1 MTIAILFILFL
12 IVNYYVTTASSSVI
26 EVDSNGNQH
35 EINKAQPKSVRA
47 KFINA
52 LPSTEV
58 NLYWIGNVGIGSGGG
73 SGVGGPPK
81 LFYGPISP
89 NGGER
94 IVEGFDGQVFLLTTS
109 GTIYERLGEF
119 TISTT
124 TDKNE
129 QQFILTE
136 DIATQTAS
144 EFPPQALQSQARSSL
159 AKSCRSIKKSI
170 TDSTKAS
177 SCRECASVVGC
188 GYSPVRANSAGSNVK
203 EACYLAHPV
212 ATVND
217 ETECNELYDN
227 ALMSDVTSKSVDA
240 WLNKATALT
249 LGDVEGYEYGPRSL
263 RMAYRHSE
271 LAVERSN
278 MMMADSTE
286 AKNDKSKKAAAIS
299 ALKKANVSLS
309 ELNNKLDA
317 VFDDDDA
324 LELLASSRHPA
335 LASIHPNMPAVP
347 RRTVEEAKL
356 YIVRGEPVVITDAF
370 GEGNAITSPVAHKW
384 TLKYLSRRVFVSSD
398 DGVDEPSFNIAA
410 DVASRCCRYFDPQKK
425 AQTAEYP
432 YPFLPSTHLYRD
444 TFDGFVKTI
453 RKGYHLNGINSSNST
468 TTKPISSK
476 KVLHY
481 LHEIIM
487 NSNEEASVAG
497 GSAPQQLTEDMHAI
511 TALLR
516 PIASN
521 QPFFGHFNSAKLWIG
536 QQGIVM
542 PNHYDATDNMYVMA
556 WGRKRAIIGEPGQL
570 DALYRYPNEH
580 PLAGS
585 SQVNLT
591 SPDLDRYPNFNN
603 SRLRE
608 VIVGPGDILYLPAW
622 WWHQFEQPFD
632 DTAALNFWSK
642 DRKNAPSANMRDM
655 RIREHALADQ
665 LERSVVQIFGNE
677 AGIILS
683 ALANKNF
690 DTSIDKYKLEHAK
703 KELIAAAESWRQ
715 EAINLPGGHPKSA
728 QSAAELVQEHLDLT
742 YRDVIQETNGISN
755 WKPGDSWD
763 LSQTAKLPRELRERC
778 EPAPESSPFMS
789 LCD

>member
-1 MTIAILFILFL
+1 MTITVFILFL
-12 IVNYYVTTASSSVI
+12 IVVNYYVATVATSVI

-52 LPSTEV
+52 LPSIEV
-58 NLYWIGNVGIGSGGG
+58 NLYWIGNVGINGG

-94 IVEGFDGQVFLLTTS
+94 IVEGFDGQAFLLTTS

-124 TDKNE
+124 TATDNE

-136 DIATQTAS
+136 DLATQTAS
-144 EFPPQALQSQARSSL
+144 EFPPQALQSQAKSPL
-159 AKSCRSIKKSI
+159 AKSCRSIKS
-170 TDSTKAS
+170 TADSTKAS
-177 SCRECASVVGC
+177 SCRECANVVGC

-203 EACYLAHPV
+203 GACYLTHPV

-217 ETECNELYDN
+217 VTECNELYDN
-227 ALMSDVTSKSVDA
+227 ALISDASSKSVDA

-249 LGDVEGYEYGPRSL
+249 LGDVEGYEYEYGPRSL

-278 MMMADSTE
+278 MMMPDSVET
-286 AKNDKSKKAAAIS
+286 KDGKSKKAAAIS
-299 ALKKANVSLS
+299 AFKKASVSLS

-347 RRTVEEAKL
+347 RRTVEEAKA
-356 YIVRGEPVVITDAF
+356 YIARGEPVIITDAF
-370 GEGNAITSPVAHKW
+370 SEGNASTSPVAHKW
-384 TLKYLSRRVFVSSD
+384 TLKYLSRRVFGSSGG
-398 DGVDEPSFNIAA
+398 GVDIPGFNIAA
-410 DVASRCCRYFDPQKK
+410 DVPSRCCRYFDPQKK
-425 AQTAEYP
+425 AQTAKYP
-432 YPFLPSTHLYRD
+432 YPFLPSTHLYHD

-453 RKGYHLNGINSSNST
+453 RKGYHLNGVNSNNFT

-497 GSAPQQLTEDMHAI
+497 GSAPQQLAEDLLAI
-511 TALLR
+511 TALVR

-591 SPDLDRYPNFNN
+591 SPDLYRYPNFKNA
-603 SRLRE
+603 RLRE

-642 DRKNAPSANMRDM
+642 DRKNAPPANMRDM

-665 LERSVVQIFGNE
+665 LERSVVKIFGNE
-677 AGIILS
+677 AGMILS

-690 DTSIDKYKLEHAK
+690 DKSIDKHKLERAK
-703 KELIAAAESWRQ
+703 KELLVASESWRQ

-742 YRDVIQETNGISN
+742 YRDVIQDTNGISN
-755 WKPGDSWD
+755 WSPGDSWD

>member
-1 MTIAILFILFL
+1 MTISVFILFL
-12 IVNYYVTTASSSVI
+12 IVVNYYVATAATSVI
-26 EVDSNGNQH
+26 EVESNGNQH
-35 EINKAQPKSVRA
+35 EIHKSQPKSVRA

-52 LPSTEV
+52 LPSIEV
-58 NLYWIGNVGIGSGGG
+58 NLYWIGNVGINGGG
-73 SGVGGPPK
+73 GVGGLPK
-81 LFYGPISP
+81 IFYGPISP

-94 IVEGFDGQVFLLTTS
+94 IVEGFDGQVFLLATS

-124 TDKNE
+124 TATDNE

-136 DIATQTAS
+136 DIATQMAS
-144 EFPPQALQSQARSSL
+144 EFPPQALQSQAKSSL
-159 AKSCRSIKKSI
+159 AKSCRSIKSNA
-170 TDSTKAS
+170 DSTKAS
-177 SCRECASVVGC
+177 SCRECAIVIGC
-188 GYSPVRANSAGSNVK
+188 GYSHVRANSAGSNVK
-203 EACYLAHPV
+203 GACFLAHPV
-212 ATVND
+212 ATVNNI
-217 ETECNELYDN
+217 TECNELYDS
-227 ALMSDVTSKSVDA
+227 ALISDASSKSVDA

-249 LGDVEGYEYGPRSL
+249 LGDVEGYEYPRSL

-271 LAVERSN
+271 LAVERAN
-278 MMMADSTE
+278 MMMPDSTE
-286 AKNDKSKKAAAIS
+286 TKNDKSKKAAAIS
-299 ALKKANVSLS
+299 AFKKASISLS

-347 RRTVEEAKL
+347 RRTVEEAKA
-356 YIVRGEPVVITDAF
+356 YIVRGEPVIITDAF
-370 GEGNAITSPVAHKW
+370 SEGNASTSPVAHKW
-384 TLKYLSRRVFVSSD
+384 TLKYLSRRVFGSSGG
-398 DGVDEPSFNIAA
+398 GVEIPSFNIAA
-410 DVASRCCRYFDPQKK
+410 DVASRCCRYYDPQKK

-453 RKGYHLNGINSSNST
+453 RKGYHLNGVNSNNTT

-487 NSNEEASVAG
+487 NSNEVASVAG
-497 GSAPQQLTEDMHAI
+497 RSAPQQLAEDLLAI

-516 PIASN
+516 PVASN

-591 SPDLDRYPNFNN
+591 SPDLYRYPNFKNA
-603 SRLRE
+603 RLRE
-608 VIVGPGDILYLPAW
+608 VVVGPGDILYLPAW

-642 DRKNAPSANMRDM
+642 DRKNAPLSNMRDM

-677 AGIILS
+677 AGMILS
-683 ALANKNF
+683 TLANKNF
-690 DTSIDKYKLEHAK
+690 DTFIDKHKVERAK
-703 KELIAAAESWRQ
+703 KELLVASESWRQ

-742 YRDVIQETNGISN
+742 YRDVIQDTNGISN
-755 WKPGDSWD
+755 WSPGDSWD

>member
-1 MTIAILFILFL
+1 MTIAVFLLFL
-12 IVNYYVTTASSSVI
+12 IVVNYYVATAATAAASVI
-26 EVDSNGNQH
+26 EIDSNGNQH

-52 LPSTEV
+52 LPSIEV
-58 NLYWIGNVGIGSGGG
+58 NLYWIGNGGG
-73 SGVGGPPK
+73 GAGGPPK

-94 IVEGFDGQVFLLTTS
+94 IIEGFDGQVFLLTTS

-119 TISTT
+119 TMSTT
-124 TDKNE
+124 TATDNE

-136 DIATQTAS
+136 DLATQTAS
-144 EFPPQALQSQARSSL
+144 EFPPQAKSSL
-159 AKSCRSIKKSI
+159 AKSCRSIKS
-170 TDSTKAS
+170 TADSTEAS
-177 SCRECASVVGC
+177 SCRECANVVGC
-188 GYSPVRANSAGSNVK
+188 GYSHVRANSAGSNIK
-203 EACYLAHPV
+203 GACYLAHPV

-217 ETECNELYDN
+217 VTECNELYDN
-227 ALMSDVTSKSVDA
+227 ALISDASSKSVDA

-249 LGDVEGYEYGPRSL
+249 LGDVEGYEYPRSL

-271 LAVERSN
+271 LAVERAN
-278 MMMADSTE
+278 MMMHDSTE
-286 AKNDKSKKAAAIS
+286 TKNDKSKKAAAIS
-299 ALKKANVSLS
+299 ALKKASVSLS

-347 RRTVEEAKL
+347 RRTVEESKA
-356 YIVRGEPVVITDAF
+356 YIVRGEPVIITDAF
-370 GEGNAITSPVAHKW
+370 SEGNASTSPVAHKW
-384 TLKYLSRRVFVSSD
+384 TLKYLSRRVFGSS
-398 DGVDEPSFNIAA
+398 GGGAGISSFNIAA

-432 YPFLPSTHLYRD
+432 YPFLPLTHLYRD

-453 RKGYHLNGINSSNST
+453 RKGYHLNDVNSNNST
-468 TTKPISSK
+468 TTKPVSSK

-497 GSAPQQLTEDMHAI
+497 GSAPQQLAEDLHAI
-511 TALLR
+511 TSLLR

-521 QPFFGHFNSAKLWIG
+521 QPFFGHFNNAKLWIG

-591 SPDLDRYPNFNN
+591 SPDLDRYPNFKNA
-603 SRLRE
+603 RLRE
-608 VIVGPGDILYLPAW
+608 LIVGPGEILYLPAW

-677 AGIILS
+677 AGMILS
-683 ALANKNF
+683 TLANKNF
-690 DTSIDKYKLEHAK
+690 YTSIDKHKLERAK
-703 KELIAAAESWRQ
+703 KELYAAAESWRQ

-728 QSAAELVQEHLDLT
+728 QSAAELVQEHLNLT
-742 YRDVIQETNGISN
+742 YRDVIQDTNGISN
-755 WKPGDSWD
+755 WSPGDSWD
-763 LSQTAKLPRELRERC
+763 LSETAKLPRELRERC